1 MFRTYEH
8 DLEGRP
14 GMFGEGQAHWTAV
27 SRVLR
32 THWYHVVVEAQEG
45 GRAFELELMIND
57 EYRLREV
64 IKSQEKGIVV
74 KSVRAITPP
83 RINGGSDWRMDR
95 LASVSVGE
103 DADDIPV
110 CLMQLENGSVYHDSF
125 QKNFDPSS
133 LSNLRQMYVCENQ

>member
-1 MFRTYEH
+1 M
-8 DLEGRP
+8 
-14 GMFGEGQAHWTAV
+14 V
-27 SRVLR
+27 
-32 THWYHVVVEAQEG
+32 
-45 GRAFELELMIND
+45 
-57 EYRLREV
+57 
-64 IKSQEKGIVV
+64 VV

-133 LSNLRQMYVCENQ
+133 LSNLRQMYVCGNQ